1 VFGVI
6 ISLATPFLLRGTSG
20 TSTDETQGASTP
32 TEIGPVAPEEG
43 NSATTSLP
51 FTVETEPPNKA
62 PQISIQGPTCL
73 IYNAQ
78 DPEPFQVTLN
88 AEDSDGDAVNLDLSY
103 SIGEKIVD
111 VTNEIEV
118 STNLNTPLTQEVSIN
133 LEAGIEERWI
143 LLLSHAT
150 DPDGASSEAA
160 SVITLADI
168 EC

>member
-6 ISLATPFLLRGTSG
+6 ISLATPFLLRGTSD
-20 TSTDETQGASTP
+20 TSTDQTQEVTAP
-32 TEIGPVAPEEG
+32 DEIGPVAPEEG

-62 PQISIQGPTCL
+62 PQISIQGPACL

-88 AEDSDGDAVNLDLSY
+88 AEDPDGDAVNLDLSY

-111 VTNEIEV
+111 ITNEIEV
-118 STNLNTPLTQEVSIN
+118 STNLNTPLAQEVSIN
-133 LEAGIEERWI
+133 LEPGIEERWI

-160 SVITLADI
+160 SVITLADV